1 MHVETESNAMT
12 AVRQNHTA
20 GETVMRGEFDQIA
33 RNLTVRIEQ
42 QRASLEQLTAAHRS
56 TREQKRKLTALSKAL
71 ERIHALRSRL
81 S

>member
-1 MHVETESNAMT
+1 MA
-12 AVRQNHTA
+12 AARPNHTA

-33 RNLTVRIEQ
+33 RNLALRIEA
-42 QRASLEQLTAAHRS
+42 QRASLKHLAAAHRS
-56 TREQKRKLTALSKAL
+56 TREQKLKLVALDNAL

>member
-1 MHVETESNAMT
+1 MT
-12 AVRQNHTA
+12 AARPNHTA

-33 RNLTVRIEQ
+33 RNLALRIEE
-42 QRASLEQLTAAHRS
+42 QRASLKNLAAAHRS
-56 TREQKRKLTALSKAL
+56 TREQKRKLTALAKAL